1 MLDRIKRHF
10 ESFNQELP
18 LKESKNLTQRDLSY
32 INSLSA
38 AVVQTSPIRLRWV
51 LFSFAITI
59 TLFIIW
65 SAFAHVD
72 EIARGSGKVVPS
84 GQNQVVQNLE
94 GGIISE
100 ILVVEGEIV
109 KKDQILLRISNE
121 KNLST
126 ALSNELKADYF
137 TAKIKRLEAELKR
150 SEFIVSLGEDEA
162 LNEFLQNERELFS
175 TNKKQLASKINI
187 LKDQI
192 SQKRS
197 QLADAKQTIEHS
209 RFSLDAI
216 DKEVDMTRPM
226 VERGIR
232 SQVDFLKLQ
241 REQSDARQKL
251 QSAKLSVERIE
262 AEIAELNKKIS
273 ETNEAYDSETRSKL
287 NETYTQLRDIEA
299 NKIASSDQVERT
311 IIKAPSNGIVQKLY
325 VNTIGGSI
333 KPAQELL
340 EIVPTDHKLIV
351 EVKILPKD
359 IAFIYQ
365 DQKAIVKFSAFD
377 FSIFGG
383 LEGRVVGISPDTITE
398 KDDKTFYIV
407 RIETEKNYIQK
418 DEIQKQIIP
427 GMVAD
432 VDIITGKKSILDYIL
447 KPILKTKTYTFSE
460 R

>member
-251 QSAKLSVERIE
+251 QSAKLSVDRIE